1 MDDFTLCAIACAA
14 AALAFALSGTV
25 PPAFALALFAV
36 SQAGYFSLMQITKG
50 GVKPPWPAALLV
62 AAAFACFFIAG
73 FFFGA
78 TNLLSS
84 IAYLPAMFCL
94 PAIVVA
100 AREIFLS
107 G

>member
-1 MDDFTLCAIACAA
+1 MDDFTLCAITCAA
-14 AALAFALSGTV
+14 AAAILALSGII
-25 PPAFALALFAV
+25 PPAFALTLFAV
-36 SQAGYFSLMQITKG
+36 SQAGYFSLLQITKG
-50 GVKPPWPAALLV
+50 GIKQPWPAALLV
-62 AAAFACFFIAG
+62 AATFTCFIIAG

-78 TNLLSS
+78 TNLFSS

-94 PAIVVA
+94 PAIVVS

>member
-1 MDDFTLCAIACAA
+1 MDEFTLCLITCVAA
-14 AALAFALSGTV
+14 AAILSLSGIVPAPFALT
-25 PPAFALALFAV
+25 LFVV
-36 SQAGYFSLMQITKG
+36 SQAGYFSLLQITKG
-50 GVKPPWPAALLV
+50 GIKQPWPAALLV
-62 AAAFACFFIAG
+62 LATFACFFVAG

-78 TNLLSS
+78 INLLSS
-84 IAYLPAMFCL
+84 LVYLPLMFCL